1 MTDEIEL
8 RRNDRERVLEVFTRE
23 MPHTARILN
32 PPAVTEEIVF
42 GPDHETPEDDE
53 LPPQEWYDRHQ
64 VVMDELV
71 AEGILQT
78 GEVMGM
84 TVYGLTIGFQNLM
97 EAQVVTYL
105 ENKAKLLRARM
116 EDAQKPDKSGEL
128 LERAIQI
135 ERAKEALTA
144 PVVAKVQP

>member
-23 MPHTARILN
+23 LPHTARILN

-42 GPDHETPEDDE
+42 GPDHETPDDDE
-53 LPPQEWYDRHQ
+53 RPPQEWYDRHET
-64 VVMDELV
+64 VMAELV
-71 AEGILQT
+71 GDGILQT
-78 GEVMGM
+78 GQAMGM
-84 TVYGLTIGFQNLM
+84 TVYGLTIGFQNLL
-97 EAQVVTYL
+97 EAQAVTYL
-105 ENKAKLLRARM
+105 ENKAKLLRNRT
-116 EDAQKPDKSGEL
+116 EDAKKPDESGAL

-135 ERAKEALTA
+135 ERAKEAMTA